1 VARGRD
7 GEGLKGGRGTGTESL
22 QHVVFL
28 GFGLLLGLIAHE
40 YAHAFA
46 ALRLGDLTPKLA
58 GRLTLNPKRHVEV
71 FGTLILPGILLLVV
85 FFGGKPFAFA
95 YAKPQPLN
103 QYGFR
108 KQDRQVI
115 LTSLAGPAANLVLAL
130 VFGALF
136 RAVVGVGAVG
146 ALRLFLSDLVLVN
159 VILAVMNLMPIPPLD
174 ASRVVAT
181 LLPPRPREVMTN
193 LEPYGALFMLL
204 IFFIISGPIF
214 SFVRI
219 IGNGVCQLVSG
230 QHCIFG

>member
-1 VARGRD
+1 M
-7 GEGLKGGRGTGTESL
+7 
-22 QHVVFL
+22 
-28 GFGLLLGLIAHE
+28 
-40 YAHAFA
+40 
-46 ALRLGDLTPKLA
+46 
-58 GRLTLNPKRHVEV
+58 NPKRHVEP
-71 FGTLILPGILLLVV
+71 FGTLILPGILLLYVL
-85 FFGGKPFAFA
+85 FGGHPFVFA

-103 QYGFR
+103 QYGFK

-115 LTSLAGPAANLVLAL
+115 ITSLAGPAANLVLAV
-130 VFGALF
+130 VFGALY
-136 RAVVGVGAVG
+136 RVAASAGAVG
-146 ALRLFLSDLVLVN
+146 TLRTFFSDLVLVN

-214 SFVRI
+214 SFVKI

-230 QHCIFG
+230 QSCIA

>member
-1 VARGRD
+1 MEKRPRDPERG
-7 GEGLKGGRGTGTESL
+7 KATSTISL
-22 QHVVFL
+22 EHVLFL
-28 GFGLLLGLIAHE
+28 AFGLVVGLIAHE
-40 YAHAFA
+40 YAHAFV
-46 ALRLGDLTPKLA
+46 ALRQGDLTPKLA

-71 FGTLILPGILLLVV
+71 FGTIILPGILLLVV
-85 FFGGKPFAFA
+85 LFGGSPFVFA

-115 LTSLAGPAANLVLAL
+115 MTSLAGPAANLVLAL

-136 RAVVGVGAVG
+136 RVVVSAGAAG
-146 ALRLFLSDLVLVN
+146 ALRTFLSDLVLVN

-219 IGNGVCQLVSG
+219 IGNGVCRLVAGGS
-230 QHCIFG
+230 CIA

>member
-1 VARGRD
+1 V
-7 GEGLKGGRGTGTESL
+7 
-22 QHVVFL
+22 
-28 GFGLLLGLIAHE
+28 GLIAHE
-40 YAHAFA
+40 YAHAFV

-58 GRLTLNPKRHVEV
+58 GRLTLDPRRHVEV

-85 FFGGKPFAFA
+85 LFGGKPFVFA

-108 KQDRQVI
+108 KQDRQVV
-115 LTSLAGPAANLVLAL
+115 LTSLAGPAANLVLAIL
-130 VFGALF
+130 FGGLF
-136 RAVVGVGAVG
+136 RVAANATSGGT
-146 ALRLFLSDLVLVN
+146 LRLLLSDLVLVN
-159 VILAVMNLMPIPPLD
+159 VILAVMNLMPTPPLD

-204 IFFIISGPIF
+204 IFFITSGPIF

-219 IGNGVCQLVSG
+219 IGNGVCRLVSG
-230 QHCIFG
+230 QSCIG

>member
-1 VARGRD
+1 M
-7 GEGLKGGRGTGTESL
+7 E
-22 QHVVFL
+22 HVIFL
-28 GFGLLLGLIAHE
+28 ALGLLIGLAIHE
-40 YAHAFA
+40 FVHAFV

-58 GRLTLNPKRHVEV
+58 GRLTPDLRRHVEV

-85 FFGGKPFAFA
+85 LFGGSPFVFA

-115 LTSLAGPAANLVLAL
+115 ITSLAGPAANVGLAI
-130 VFGALF
+130 VFGVLF
-136 RAVVGVGAVG
+136 RLASSAGGGIVL
-146 ALRLFLSDLVLVN
+146 LRFLADLVLVN
-159 VILAVMNLMPIPPLD
+159 VILAVMNMMPIPPLD
-174 ASRVVAT
+174 GARVVAT

-204 IFFIISGPIF
+204 IFFIIAGPIF

-219 IGNGVCQLVSG
+219 IGNGLCRLVAG
-230 QHCIFG
+230 VDCIA

>member
-1 VARGRD
+1 MEKRPRDPERG
-7 GEGLKGGRGTGTESL
+7 KATSTISL
-22 QHVVFL
+22 EHVLFL
-28 GFGLLLGLIAHE
+28 AFGLVVGLIAHE
-40 YAHAFA
+40 YAHAFV
-46 ALRLGDLTPKLA
+46 ALRQGDLTPKLA

-71 FGTLILPGILLLVV
+71 FGTIILPGILLLVV
-85 FFGGKPFAFA
+85 LFGGSPFVFA

-115 LTSLAGPAANLVLAL
+115 MSSLAGPAANLVLAV

-136 RAVVGVGAVG
+136 RLAAGTEAVG
-146 ALRLFLSDLVLVN
+146 LLPRLLADVVLVN

-219 IGNGVCQLVSG
+219 IGNGVCRLVAGGS
-230 QHCIFG
+230 CIA

>member
-1 VARGRD
+1 V
-7 GEGLKGGRGTGTESL
+7 
-22 QHVVFL
+22 QHVLFL
-28 GFGLLLGLIAHE
+28 AVGLVLGLIVHE
-40 YAHAFA
+40 YTHAFV

-58 GRLTLNPKRHVEV
+58 GRLSMDPRRHVEV

-85 FFGGKPFAFA
+85 LFGGNPFVFA

-130 VFGALF
+130 AFGALF
-136 RAVVGVGAVG
+136 RVAVTTDQVGW
-146 ALRLFLSDLVLVN
+146 LRVLLSDLVLVN
-159 VILAVMNLMPIPPLD
+159 VVLAVMNLMPIPPLD
-174 ASRVVAT
+174 ASRVVAM
-181 LLPPRPREVMTN
+181 LLPPKPREVMTN

-214 SFVRI
+214 SFVRV
-219 IGNGVCQLVSG
+219 IGNGVCQLASG
-230 QHCIFG
+230 QPCIG

>member
-1 VARGRD
+1 M
-7 GEGLKGGRGTGTESL
+7 
-22 QHVVFL
+22 
-28 GFGLLLGLIAHE
+28 GLIAHE
-40 YAHAFA
+40 YAHAFV

-58 GRLTLNPKRHVEV
+58 GRLTLDARRHVEV

-85 FFGGKPFAFA
+85 LFGGKPFVFA

-108 KQDRQVI
+108 KQDRQVV
-115 LTSLAGPAANLVLAL
+115 LTSLAGPAANLVLAIL
-130 VFGALF
+130 FGGLF
-136 RAVVGVGAVG
+136 RVAANATSGGT
-146 ALRLFLSDLVLVN
+146 LRLLLSDLVLVN

-219 IGNGVCQLVSG
+219 IGNGVCRLVAGGS
-230 QHCIFG
+230 CIA